1 MFNLYKNSINPD
13 GFIALV
19 GTNVNATTDAHAI
32 DSRKIVSGFAIVSLL
47 IMSVMANGSQSQKI
61 SEFQKLATINSYTAS
76 V

>member
-19 GTNVNATTDAHAI
+19 GKNLNTTTDAHAI
-32 DSRKIVSGFAIVSLL
+32 DSRKIVSGFAVASLL

-61 SEFQKLATINSYTAS
+61 SEFQKLATISSYTVS